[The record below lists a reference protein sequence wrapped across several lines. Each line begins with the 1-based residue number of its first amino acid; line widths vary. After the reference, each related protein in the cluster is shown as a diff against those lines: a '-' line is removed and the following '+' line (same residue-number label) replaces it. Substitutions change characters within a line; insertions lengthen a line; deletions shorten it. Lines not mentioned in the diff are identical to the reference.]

1 MIEAAA
7 PFSELEITKEFKMAV
22 FKNFFA
28 MLARMKYINRWGL
41 MRNTITENIAEHSL
55 DTAVLAHGLAVIGN
69 TYFGKNLDEE
79 RIAVLALFHDTTE
92 IITGDLPTPIK
103 YFAPEIKVAYKNVEA
118 AAGNKLLKALPR
130 EMRPVYQPIIHGED
144 DEKELW
150 KYVKAADKLSALIKC
165 VEERRMGNMDFE
177 QAYDATLKA
186 IKDMNMPEVDYFLET
201 FLPAYSLTL
210 DEQSK

>member
-1 MIEAAA
+1 
-7 PFSELEITKEFKMAV
+7 MAV
-22 FKNFFA
+22 IKNFFA

-55 DTAVLAHGLAVIGN
+55 DTAVIAHGLAVIGN

-79 RIAVLALFHDTTE
+79 RIAVLAIFHDTTE

-103 YFAPEIKVAYKNVEA
+103 YFAPEIKVAYKNVEV
-118 AAGNKLLKALPR
+118 AAGNKLLKALPK
-130 EMRPVYQPIIHGED
+130 EMRPVYQNIIHAD
-144 DEKELW
+144 DEEKELW
-150 KYVKAADKLSALIKC
+150 RYVKAADKISALIKC
-165 VEERRMGNMDFE
+165 VEEKRMGNMDFE
-177 QAYDATLKA
+177 QAEQATLDA
-186 IKDMNMPEVDYFLET
+186 IRGMNMQEADYFIEN